1 MYISNHIKYK
11 LRKDLC
17 VANTNYES
25 CFIEVEN
32 LNGKN
37 ALVGVIYR
45 AHTSI
50 DDFIHDID
58 IIYDKI
64 TSENKLSY
72 IMGDFNIDL
81 LKDDVHRPIHDYLD
95 LVYSHSLIPT
105 IYKPTRITEHTATI
119 IDNIITNTDNI
130 VECAIN
136 VTDITDHMPTV
147 LVSNI
152 NSKEKSKP
160 KQNALYKRRHTD
172 DNINIFK
179 SNLSKTNL
187 KNILVNGNA
196 NDDYDAFVK
205 KFNNL
210 L

>member
-1 MYISNHIKYK
+1 MGKNLDKLKNCIKVLDHDFTIIGLSETHLKAKPHDFYNLPNYNMEYTNRIGREKGGVCLYISNHIKYK

-17 VANTNYES
+17 IANTNYES

-58 IIYDKI
+58 VIYDKI

-119 IDNIITNTDNI
+119 IDNILTNTDNI
-130 VECAIN
+130 VESAII
-136 VTDITDHMPTV
+136 VTDITDSYAYRTC
-147 LVSNI
+147 
-152 NSKEKSKP
+152 
-160 KQNALYKRRHTD
+160 Q
-172 DNINIFK
+172 
-179 SNLSKTNL
+179 
-187 KNILVNGNA
+187 
-196 NDDYDAFVK
+196 
-205 KFNNL
+205 
-210 L
+210 